1 MFKKAAFM
9 PSKDNFRTGLLVLLF
24 DLQEGTFSEVNIF
37 KVTMAFDGKVTY
49 HLLENCVFNAF
60 NQGFNTFSVDSLL
73 FV

>member
-1 MFKKAAFM
+1 M